1 MKKFRLFALL
11 AVLATF
17 STVFAA
23 WQYISYAE
31 TYQSDAVTLSATA
44 DSFNLVTSEAIS
56 LEVTNADA
64 IEINYSQ
71 SEETPIDAVATI
83 SDDIEI
89 QVMPAEDGAL
99 DQYDFYYVISGNIG
113 SLMDLSVY
121 ETDGVVNDYN
131 NLTKLEVAGN
141 GMATILKDDIAPLLT
156 HTFTTEDVSADKFGQ
171 DVNKFINSTVVDA
184 NITLKI
190 YAKKIA

>member
-31 TYQSDAVTLSATA
+31 TYRSDAVTLSATA
-44 DSFNLVTSEAIS
+44 DKFELATSEAIS
-56 LEVTNADA
+56 LEIINSDEIT
-64 IEINYSQ
+64 INYTQ
-71 SEETPIDAVATI
+71 SKETPIDAVAVI

-89 QVMPAEDGAL
+89 QVMPAEADAL
-99 DQYDFYYVISGNIG
+99 DKYDFYYVVSGKIG
-113 SLMDLSVY
+113 SLKDLSTY

-131 NLTKLEVAGN
+131 GLTKLEVGAN
-141 GMATILKDDIAPLLT
+141 GMATISKDDIAPLLT
-156 HTFTTEDVSADKFGQ
+156 HTFTTEDVSTDKFGQ
-171 DVNKFINSTVVDA
+171 DVNAFINSTVVDA